1 MVHLPEPVNND
12 LERYENMLVTVSE
25 TLTVTGNFN
34 LGSLGELVVSSD
46 GRLFQQNNFDRTNS
60 AAALAAANLNQLRYV
75 LLDDARTVQN
85 PDPTPYFS
93 ASNTRRVGDTVA
105 GMTGVLTFDAGQY
118 RLQPTVAPNF
128 TAADPRPVSPSAVG
142 SQIKACSFN
151 LRNYFNGNGAGS
163 GFPTARGASTLAEF
177 NRQRDKIIAAIV
189 AMNPEICG
197 LTEIENDGT
206 AGTSA
211 IQDLVNGLNTASAPW
226 TYAFTEGSAPGTDAI
241 KNSIIYKP
249 RHSPRSGR
257 P

>member
-1 MVHLPEPVNND
+1 MHGQCGNPFTFIFTIQGSGTASPIAVGTSVTTEGIVVGDFQGAGNLKGFYIQDPAGDGNPGTSDGLYVFDGDTPAVNVSLGDRVRVTGKVAETSNNTQLNQVSSVLICSTGNPLPAATVVHLPEPVNND

-105 GMTGVLTFDAGQY
+105 GMTGVLTFDAGEY
-118 RLQPTVAPNF
+118 GSS
-128 TAADPRPVSPSAVG
+128 RP
-142 SQIKACSFN
+142 
-151 LRNYFNGNGAGS
+151 
-163 GFPTARGASTLAEF
+163 
-177 NRQRDKIIAAIV
+177 
-189 AMNPEICG
+189 
-197 LTEIENDGT
+197 
-206 AGTSA
+206 
-211 IQDLVNGLNTASAPW
+211 
-226 TYAFTEGSAPGTDAI
+226 
-241 KNSIIYKP
+241 
-249 RHSPRSGR
+249 
-257 P
+257 